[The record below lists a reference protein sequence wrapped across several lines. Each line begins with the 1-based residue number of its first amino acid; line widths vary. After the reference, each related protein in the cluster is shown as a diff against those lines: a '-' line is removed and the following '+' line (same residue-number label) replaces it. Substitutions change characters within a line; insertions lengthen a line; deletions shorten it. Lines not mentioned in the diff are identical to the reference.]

1 MESHYVEG
9 LCKQFYEDMVD
20 IIQATV
26 QQNFDAETDPMY
38 DELLQH
44 LSLCK
49 TFSSIYEYKSE
60 ALDLVQEYLFPVKGS
75 RMSPLVVFG
84 GPCTG
89 KTLLLAEVAK
99 QVSGVGVMGR
109 VCVCVFL
116 IVCVYVSW
124 EKC

>member
-1 MESHYVEG
+1 MEG

-26 QQNFDAETDPMY
+26 QQNFDAETDPLY

-60 ALDLVQEYLFPVKGS
+60 ALDLVQEYLYPVKGT

-89 KTLLLAEVAK
+89 KTLLLSEVAK
-99 QVSGVGVMGR
+99 QVRGLGGTDH
-109 VCVCVFL
+109 L
-116 IVCVYVSW
+116 Y
-124 EKC
+124 